1 MSERSDYPDYSAE
14 PLLDYT
20 NLERKEPAR
29 NTHGTTSSQS
39 APAMDSR
46 RLDTP
51 RKSNQPTVL
60 PFSPSIRVKGG
71 PSSHNNRESS
81 RSPSE
86 PVNYGRPGEAAPLLA
101 QGTPQ
106 LLGQGHL
113 QRTDSSG
120 TAASR
125 SQDYHKTSSSLIRQI
140 ETVVAGLETQA
151 LLLVHNVRP
160 YAALEQRQRGTQP
173 SKDLAEENL
182 SCYGVGLRGE
192 SENLSSLVLLACS
205 YHAPCPRGHHAV
217 SHAHTKVPHF
227 PVGATAQSIHHST
240 RERGGPISHRE
251 SNPLG
256 QTLFFKKRAC
266 GPLPT

>member
-20 NLERKEPAR
+20 NLEKKEPAR
-29 NTHGTTSSQS
+29 NTHASSSHS

-46 RLDTP
+46 RMDTP

-60 PFSPSIRVKGG
+60 PFSPSIRLKGG
-71 PSSHNNRESS
+71 PSTHKNRETS

-86 PVNYGRPGEAAPLLA
+86 PANHGHPGEAAPLLT

-106 LLGQGHL
+106 QYAQGHM

-125 SQDYHKTSSSLIRQI
+125 GHDYHKTSSSLIRQI

-160 YAALEQRQRGTQP
+160 YAALEQRQRGSQP
-173 SKDLAEENL
+173 PKDLSEENL
-182 SCYGVGLRGE
+182 SSYGVGLRGE
-192 SENLSSLVLLACS
+192 
-205 YHAPCPRGHHAV
+205 
-217 SHAHTKVPHF
+217 
-227 PVGATAQSIHHST
+227 
-240 RERGGPISHRE
+240 
-251 SNPLG
+251 
-256 QTLFFKKRAC
+256 
-266 GPLPT
+266 